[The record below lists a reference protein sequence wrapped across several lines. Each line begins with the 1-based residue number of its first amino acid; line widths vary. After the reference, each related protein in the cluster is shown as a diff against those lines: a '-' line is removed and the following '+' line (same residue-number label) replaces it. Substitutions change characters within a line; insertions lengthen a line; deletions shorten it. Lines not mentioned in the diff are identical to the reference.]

1 MIAFGNNIVTEK
13 TANNAPRHSEI
24 MLSPFCAIT
33 EANNWRLQSV
43 YNDVFTGSR
52 QMWNTM

>member
-1 MIAFGNNIVTEK
+1 MIAFGNNKVTEK